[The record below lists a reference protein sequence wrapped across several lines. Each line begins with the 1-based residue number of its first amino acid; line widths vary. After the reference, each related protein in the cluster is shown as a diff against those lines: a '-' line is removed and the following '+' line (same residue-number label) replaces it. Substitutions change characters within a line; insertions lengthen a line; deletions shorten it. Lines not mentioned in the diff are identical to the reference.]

1 MTRATA
7 LRGLLVRPVA
17 FLRALPL
24 GRQVVLLQSAIM
36 LVVILGAGT
45 AAVVVQERQI
55 RDAYRDRMIGVA
67 SSVAQLPSVVDA
79 FDDPDPARTI
89 QPIAELIRT
98 SSDVTYVVV
107 TDLEGIRYS
116 HPNPELIGEPA
127 STPPIAAQTGDVW
140 IGTETGTLGESWRV
154 KVPIVDADGEVVGQ
168 VSVGTLESE
177 LQEDL
182 FGATRWLA
190 LCLAIA
196 ALVGL
201 ALSTWAAGVVR
212 RRIHGVEPDEIKAML
227 ETRDATLHGIREG
240 IVVVGDDGRI
250 VLCND
255 AAARLLDVDVDDA
268 VGEAFDGVLDADLAS
283 LRDDDGQR
291 LVLAGERVLVVH
303 ADPVVVHERTVG
315 TVVILVDRT
324 ETDDAL
330 RALAGAQSAAEGL
343 RAQRH
348 EFANTLHT
356 IGGLI
361 ELGET
366 DAALAM
372 VRREGDGGA
381 ISGVE
386 ESGIHDLELAAL
398 VLAKRA
404 RARELGVRLSV
415 DAAGL
420 ATPFEA
426 HGADLVTVVGNLV
439 DNALEATGM
448 QGRVHVTLASCDD
461 DATLGR
467 IVVEDDGPGVPVA
480 ERGAIFELGHSTK
493 GDGRARGYGLTLVRR
508 VVRRLGGE
516 VTVDD
521 AALGGARVTVTLPV
535 QARADAQVKR

>member
-1 MTRATA
+1 MARAMA
-7 LRGLLVRPVA
+7 LRGRLARPFA
-17 FLRALPL
+17 LLRAMPL
-24 GRQVVLLQSAIM
+24 RRQLVLLQSAIM
-36 LVVILGAGT
+36 LVVMLGATGG
-45 AAVVVQERQI
+45 AVVIQEAQI
-55 RDAYRDRMIGVA
+55 REAYKDRMIGVA
-67 SSVAQLPSVVDA
+67 FSVAQLPTVLDA
-79 FDDPDPARTI
+79 FDDPDPSATI

-107 TDLEGIRYS
+107 TNVDGIRYS

-127 STPPIAAQTGDVW
+127 STPPTAAQTGDVW
-140 IGTETGTLGESWRV
+140 IGTETGTLGQSWRV
-154 KVPIVDADGEVVGQ
+154 KVPIFGPDGEVIGQ

-177 LQEDL
+177 LQADL
-182 FGATRWLA
+182 LGSMRTLAVWLV
-190 LCLAIA
+190 IA
-196 ALVGL
+196 AIVGVLL
-201 ALSTWAAGVVR
+201 ATWAASVVR

-255 AAARLLDVDVDDA
+255 AAARLLDVEVDDA
-268 VGEAFDGVLDADLAS
+268 VGEPLDGVLDADLAG
-283 LRDDDGQR
+283 LLADDGQR
-291 LVLAGERVLVVH
+291 LVLAGERVLVAH
-303 ADPVVVHERTVG
+303 ADPVVVHDRTVG
-315 TVVILVDRT
+315 SVVILVDRT
-324 ETDDAL
+324 ETDEAL

-361 ELGET
+361 ELGES

-404 RARELGVRLSV
+404 RARELGVRLTV
-415 DAAGL
+415 DASGL
-420 ATPFEA
+420 AAPFA
-426 HGADLVTVVGNLV
+426 ADGADLVTIVGNLV
-439 DNALEATGM
+439 DNALDAAGM
-448 QGRVHVTLASCDD
+448 QGRVRVTLSSCTGA
-461 DATLGR
+461 DAMGR

-480 ERGAIFELGHSTK
+480 ERAAIFELGHSSK
-493 GDGRARGYGLTLVRR
+493 GEGRARGYGLTLVRR
-508 VVRRLGGE
+508 VVARLGGD
-516 VTVDD
+516 VRVDD
-521 AALGGARVTVTLPV
+521 ADLGGARLTVTLPV
-535 QARADAQVKR
+535 HARADARVRP

>member
-7 LRGLLVRPVA
+7 LRGLLARPNA
-17 FLRALPL
+17 SPRALTL
-24 GRQVVLLQSAIM
+24 RRQLVLLQSAIM
-36 LVVILGAGT
+36 LVVILGAGL

-67 SSVAQLPSVVDA
+67 SSVAQLPSVLDA
-79 FDDPDPARTI
+79 FDDADPARTI

-107 TDLEGIRYS
+107 TDLEGVRYS
-116 HPNPELIGEPA
+116 HPNPELIGEIA

-154 KVPIVDADGEVVGQ
+154 KVPIVDADGQVVGQ

-201 ALSTWAAGVVR
+201 LLSTWAAGVVR

-268 VGEAFDGVLDADLAS
+268 VGEAFEGVLDADLAG

-291 LVLAGERVLVVH
+291 LVLAGERVLVAH

-415 DAAGL
+415 DAGRL
-420 ATPFEA
+420 AAPFAVE
-426 HGADLVTVVGNLV
+426 GADLVTVVGNLV

-448 QGRVHVTLASCDD
+448 QGRVHVTLESCDG
-461 DATLGR
+461 DASQGR
-467 IVVEDDGPGVPVA
+467 IVVEDDGPGVPVG

-516 VTVDD
+516 VEVDD

-535 QARADAQVKR
+535 QTRADAQVRR